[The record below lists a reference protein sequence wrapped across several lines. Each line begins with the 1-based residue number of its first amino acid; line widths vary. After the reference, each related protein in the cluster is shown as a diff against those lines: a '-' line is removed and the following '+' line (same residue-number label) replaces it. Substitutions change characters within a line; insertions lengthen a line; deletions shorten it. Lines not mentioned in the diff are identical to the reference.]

1 MAAPLLVSPEER
13 KVEETITRGFLA
25 YRGEGELAEAQY
37 VEGDALIEGAKI
49 EIGLVY
55 GGIESIDYESIRSQ
69 KGYPVDAVSVG
80 HYIGVQPQQ
89 AEFKLDQAISAALL
103 GKALSKDFTP
113 AKTDLILTQYTERG
127 IVQGKLGQP
136 FMIPDPRPPKGRK
149 NGTTGRLIALA
160 GMNEPGRFGM
170 PELTVLARELCW
182 ALGRLN
188 KFHLATVVIGS
199 GEGNLPLR
207 DAVNGWLSGIRRAVT
222 GSKFDAGR
230 RLQRVT
236 FVEYD
241 PRKVIQ
247 LNQLIAQERD
257 RNRNDKTGFE
267 IDYQDLSPQDLNALK
282 KKAYEAAQR
291 ELERKWKSD
300 QEQASG
306 NQAIP
311 ARVTLSLDAERKT
324 YRFGAI
330 TDTASVPERDIVI
343 DPELIQQAN
352 DELAGE
358 QNPATQLE
366 RGKFLEELL
375 MPSDLR
381 KQLYTRAPLVMLLD
395 ATTARI
401 HWEMVAQPSLGG
413 SPASAGQSNAT
424 AGEFEYED
432 DFLGTSR
439 GLTRQLRT
447 TFAPPPEP
455 PPPPQ
460 HILRVL
466 VVADPAEDAHLPG
479 AQEEG
484 VMVADLFESYNALYQ
499 ENLSQTRVEVE
510 RLFGPVEATRTN
522 VLRELMIRPYDVL
535 HFAGHCVF
543 QWGGDPLLSGWIF
556 NAKRKELLTAN
567 ELNRIDRIPKFVFSN
582 ACESGITPDR
592 SQERNDKLAPSFA
605 EAFFARGVANFVCTA
620 WPVDDAAARTFA
632 LTLYAGLLGIER
644 TDSGSRAQQLKPEA
658 VPMHEAM
665 KQARLAIA
673 RTPNGRTTWGAYQH
687 YGNPY
692 FQFFYSTPDG
702 KGQSKNTE
710 ALSSAGRARSKPARS
725 AKKAATVSK
734 KSSRKAGKKVSK
746 KG

>member
-1 MAAPLLVSPEER
+1 M
-13 KVEETITRGFLA
+13 I
-25 YRGEGELAEAQY
+25 
-37 VEGDALIEGAKI
+37 
-49 EIGLVY
+49 
-55 GGIESIDYESIRSQ
+55 
-69 KGYPVDAVSVG
+69 
-80 HYIGVQPQQ
+80 
-89 AEFKLDQAISAALL
+89 DQASIS
-103 GKALSKDFTP
+103 
-113 AKTDLILTQYTERG
+113 Q
-127 IVQGKLGQP
+127 
-136 FMIPDPRPPKGRK
+136 
-149 NGTTGRLIALA
+149 
-160 GMNEPGRFGM
+160 
-170 PELTVLARELCW
+170 
-182 ALGRLN
+182 
-188 KFHLATVVIGS
+188 
-199 GEGNLPLR
+199 
-207 DAVNGWLSGIRRAVT
+207 
-222 GSKFDAGR
+222 
-230 RLQRVT
+230 
-236 FVEYD
+236 
-241 PRKVIQ
+241 
-247 LNQLIAQERD
+247 
-257 RNRNDKTGFE
+257 
-267 IDYQDLSPQDLNALK
+267 
-282 KKAYEAAQR
+282 
-291 ELERKWKSD
+291 
-300 QEQASG
+300 
-306 NQAIP
+306 QAIP
-311 ARVTLSLDAERKT
+311 ARVTLSLDAEKKT

-358 QNPATQLE
+358 QNPAAQLE

-401 HWEMVAQPSLGG
+401 HWELVAQPSLGG
-413 SPASAGQSNAT
+413 GSASVPTGVAG
-424 AGEFEYED
+424 AGKFEYED

-439 GLTRQLRT
+439 GFTRQLRT

-484 VMVADLFESYNALYQ
+484 VMVADLFESYNALYR
-499 ENLSQTRVEVE
+499 ENLSTTRVEVK

-535 HFAGHCVF
+535 HFAGHCIY
-543 QWGGDPLLSGWIF
+543 QWDDDPALSGWIF

-592 SQERNDKLAPSFA
+592 SQERNDKLAPNFA

-620 WPVDDAAARTFA
+620 WPVDDAASRTFA
-632 LTLYAGLLGIER
+632 LTLYEGLLGI
-644 TDSGSRAQQLKPEA
+644 DPSASGSRSQQLRPEA
-658 VPMHEAM
+658 FPMHEAM

-692 FQFFYSTPDG
+692 FQFFYTTPDT
-702 KGQSKNTE
+702 KGQSKKEGAHDT
-710 ALSSAGRARSKPARS
+710 GRARSMRQQS
-725 AKKAATVSK
+725 SKKAKTVGK
-734 KSSRKAGKKVSK
+734 KSSRKGSK
-746 KG
+746 KASKPS